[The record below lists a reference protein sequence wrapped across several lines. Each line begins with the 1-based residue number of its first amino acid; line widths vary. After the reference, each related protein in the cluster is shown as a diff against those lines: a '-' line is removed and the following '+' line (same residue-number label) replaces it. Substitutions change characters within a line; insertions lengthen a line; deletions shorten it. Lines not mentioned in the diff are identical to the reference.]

1 MINRNALLIII
12 IIAGH
17 MRAAPEAGEPG
28 RGRAGRR
35 AGGAA
40 AAAAARFP

>member
-17 MRAAPEAGEPG
+17 MRGARRIGEVGGG
-28 RGRAGRR
+28 RLDFRN
-35 AGGAA
+35 
-40 AAAAARFP
+40 FEKIFF